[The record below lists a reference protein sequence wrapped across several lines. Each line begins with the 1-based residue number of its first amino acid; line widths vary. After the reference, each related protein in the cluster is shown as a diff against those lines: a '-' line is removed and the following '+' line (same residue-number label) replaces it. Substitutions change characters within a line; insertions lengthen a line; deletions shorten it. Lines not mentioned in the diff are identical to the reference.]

1 MDYIAEWLNLLV
13 RWLHLITGIAWIGS
27 SFYFVWLDNH
37 LKPPA
42 DKSNPRIFG
51 EVWSV
56 HGGGFYHNQ
65 KYLQGPAQLPEE
77 LHWFKWE
84 AYFTWMSGISMLAI
98 VYWWG
103 AEAYLIDKAV
113 LDISPAVAILS
124 SIALLAGGWL
134 VYDRLCKTYLVEDG
148 LSFALLGFVL
158 VVITTFLLTK
168 LYSGRGAYIHV
179 GAMLGTIMVA
189 NVFFVIIP
197 GQRKM
202 VDAIKAG
209 QAPDPRF
216 GKWGKQRSVH
226 NNYMTLPV
234 LFIMISNHYPMTYGN
249 AYSWAVLAAMI
260 VAGVLIRH
268 FFNLRHKGRVVWAL
282 PAAAAVI
289 IAGLAAVIAPRS
301 QTYVPLKPYTAEQ
314 LAFQHIQP
322 IIAERCVGCHA
333 AKPSIDGFAAPPA
346 GVMLQ
351 TPDQIRRWSQRI
363 LDVAV
368 INQIMPA
375 GNLTEMT
382 DGERDLLGAWIAAG
396 ARVQ

>member
-42 DKSNPRIFG
+42 DKSNPRISG

-113 LDISPAVAILS
+113 LDISPTVAILS

-168 LYSGRGAYIHV
+168 LYSGRGAYIHI

-202 VDAIKAG
+202 VEAIRAG

-396 ARVQ
+396 AKVQ

>member
-1 MDYIAEWLNLLV
+1 MDYIAEWANLLV

-37 LKPPA
+37 LKAPA
-42 DKSNPRIFG
+42 DKSNPRISG

-65 KYLQGPAQLPEE
+65 KYLLGPERLPEE

-103 AEAYLIDKAV
+103 AEAYLIDKSV
-113 LDISPAVAILS
+113 LDISPGVAILS
-124 SIALLAGGWL
+124 SIALLIGGWL
-134 VYDRLCKTYLVEDG
+134 AYDTLCRTKLVEDG
-148 LSFALLGFVL
+148 LNFLVLGFVL
-158 VVITTFLLTK
+158 VVITAFLLTK

-202 VDAIKAG
+202 VEAIRAG
-209 QAPDPRF
+209 RAPDPRF

-268 FFNLRHKGRVVWAL
+268 FFNLRHKGQVVWAL
-282 PAAAAVI
+282 PISAAVI

-322 IIAERCVGCHA
+322 IFAERCQGCHA
-333 AKPSIDGFAAPPA
+333 ARPTIAGFAAPPA

-351 TPDQIRRWSQRI
+351 TPEQIKRWSPRI

-382 DGERDLLGAWIAAG
+382 DAERDLVGAWIAAG
-396 ARVQ
+396 AKVQ

>member
-1 MDYIAEWLNLLV
+1 MDYIAEWANLLV

-37 LKPPA
+37 LKAPA
-42 DKSNPRIFG
+42 DPSNPRIFG

-65 KYLQGPAQLPEE
+65 KYLLGPERLPEE

-113 LDISPAVAILS
+113 LDISAPVAILS
-124 SIALLAGGWL
+124 SIALLLGGWL
-134 VYDRLCKTYLVEDG
+134 VYDALCKTKLVEDG
-148 LSFALLGFVL
+148 LNFLVLGSVL
-158 VVITTFLLTK
+158 VVITAFLLTK
-168 LYSGRGAYIHV
+168 LYSGRGAYIHI
-179 GAMLGTIMVA
+179 GAMLGTVMVA

-202 VDAIKAG
+202 VEAIRAG

-234 LFIMISNHYPMTYGN
+234 LFIMISNHYPMTYGH
-249 AYSWAVLAAMI
+249 AHSWAVLAAMI

-268 FFNLRHKGRVVWAL
+268 FFNLRHRGKVVWAL
-282 PAAAAVI
+282 PISAAVI
-289 IAGLAAVIAPRS
+289 IAGLAAAIAPRS

-322 IIAERCVGCHA
+322 IIAERCQGCHA
-333 AKPSIDGFAAPPA
+333 ARPTIDGFAAPPA

-351 TPDQIRRWSQRI
+351 TPEQIKRWSQRI

-396 ARVQ
+396 AKVQ

>member
-103 AEAYLIDKAV
+103 AEAYLIDKQV

-124 SIALLAGGWL
+124 SIALLAGAWL

-158 VVITTFLLTK
+158 VVITAFLLTK
-168 LYSGRGAYIHV
+168 LYSGRGAYIHI

-322 IIAERCVGCHA
+322 IIAERCAGCHA
-333 AKPSIDGFAAPPA
+333 AKPTIDGFAAPPA

>member
-1 MDYIAEWLNLLV
+1 MDYIAEWANLLV

-37 LKPPA
+37 LKSPA
-42 DKSNPRIFG
+42 DKSNPRISG

-65 KYLQGPAQLPEE
+65 KYLLGPERLPEE

-103 AEAYLIDKAV
+103 AEAYLIDKSV
-113 LDISPAVAILS
+113 LDISPTIAILS
-124 SIALLAGGWL
+124 SIALLVGGWL
-134 VYDRLCKTYLVEDG
+134 AYDTLCKTKLVEDG
-148 LSFALLGFVL
+148 LNFMVLGFVL
-158 VVITTFLLTK
+158 VVITAFLLTK
-168 LYSGRGAYIHV
+168 LYSGRGAYIHI

-202 VDAIKAG
+202 VEAIRAG

-234 LFIMISNHYPMTYGN
+234 LFIMISNHYPMTYGH
-249 AYSWAVLAAMI
+249 AQSWAVLAAMI

-268 FFNLRHKGRVVWAL
+268 FFNLRHKGQVVWAL
-282 PAAAAVI
+282 PISAAVI

-301 QTYVPLKPYTAEQ
+301 QTYVPLKPYTPEQ

-322 IIAERCVGCHA
+322 IFSERCSGCHA
-333 AKPSIDGFAAPPA
+333 ARPTIAGFAAPPA
-346 GVMLQ
+346 GVMLE
-351 TPDQIRRWSQRI
+351 TPAQIKRWAPRI

-382 DGERDLLGAWIAAG
+382 DAERDLIGAWISAG
-396 ARVQ
+396 AKVQ